1 MNEYKAMVIYD
12 LWSYMTMLGI
22 IEVVF
27 VAHDEG
33 IRIDSLLFVESREK
47 QSILKDLRLV
57 DTQFSYAG
65 SQRAAVEPKDLCSPV
80 FATHFPIGLLK
91 YPDNMVA
98 LNLGQS
104 FLRLR

>member
-1 MNEYKAMVIYD
+1 
-12 LWSYMTMLGI
+12 MTMLGI

-27 VAHDEG
+27 IALAEG
-33 IRIDSLLFVESREK
+33 IQIDSLLFVESREK

-91 YPDNMVA
+91 HPDDMAA
-98 LNLGQS
+98 LNLFQG
-104 FLRLR
+104 LLGGR